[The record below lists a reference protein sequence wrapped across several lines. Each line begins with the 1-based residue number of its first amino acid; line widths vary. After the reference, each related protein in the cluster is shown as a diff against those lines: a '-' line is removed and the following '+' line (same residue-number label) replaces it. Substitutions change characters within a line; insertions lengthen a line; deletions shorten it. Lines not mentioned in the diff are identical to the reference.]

1 MATIAI
7 IGAAGH
13 IGYSAGEAF
22 TRAGWTVKGIG
33 RGTRVSEMPAGVEPV
48 EGNAYDVASLIA
60 ATRGADVILH
70 AANPAYDKWETTVL
84 PMAENAIAAA
94 KAHGAT
100 LMIPGN
106 VYNFGLEIGMDL
118 REEAP
123 QRASTDKARIRIAM
137 EERLE
142 RASRDEG
149 VQVLILRAG
158 DFYGGP
164 KGGTWLDLMILKN
177 LGKGKFAWP
186 GPWDV
191 PHAFAYL
198 PDLARAFV
206 ALAERRAE
214 LGRFE
219 RFHFAG
225 HTLTGAHM
233 LAAAEQA
240 TGRRLRRGQINWTM
254 LKLVGLF
261 MPVVREVVKMSYLWR
276 TAHSLDG
283 GRLEALAGPLQVTP
297 PAEALRQTIADQNL
311 DGGMKDAA

>member
-1 MATIAI
+1 MPTIAI

-13 IGYSAGEAF
+13 IGHAAAQAF
-22 TRAGWTVKGIG
+22 LDAGWAVKGVG
-33 RGTRVSEMPAGVEPV
+33 RGARLKELPSGVEPV
-48 EGNAYDVASLIA
+48 AGDAYDAASLVA

-84 PMAENAIAAA
+84 PMVENAIAAA
-94 KAHGAT
+94 KANGAT
-100 LMIPGN
+100 LLIPGN
-106 VYNFGLEIGMDL
+106 VYNFGLEIGMDAG
-118 REEAP
+118 EDAAQHP
-123 QRASTDKARIRIAM
+123 STDKARIRIAM
-137 EERLE
+137 ETRLE
-142 RASRDEG
+142 AASRDDG
-149 VQVLILRAG
+149 VQVIILRAG

-164 KGGTWLDLMILKN
+164 KGGTWLDMMILKD
-177 LGKGKFAWP
+177 LKKGRFTWP
-186 GPWDV
+186 GPWDL

-206 ALAERRAE
+206 ALAARRGE
-214 LGRFE
+214 LGLFE

-225 HTLTGAHM
+225 HTVTGEDM

-240 TGRRLRRGQINWTM
+240 TGRRLKRVNVNWTM

-283 GRLEALAGPLQVTP
+283 ARLEAVAGPLPSTP
-297 PAEALRQTIADQNL
+297 PASALAHAIAAQDL
-311 DGGMKDAA
+311 DGPARRAA